1 MTQITLRHAIF
12 LPPFHP
18 MEELQDVSFE
28 VCQGD
33 LALLVGPSGSGKIV
47 RLLA

>member
-1 MTQITLRHAIF
+1 MTQITLCRAIF

-18 MEELQDVSFE
+18 MEGLQDVSFE
-28 VCQGD
+28 VGQGE